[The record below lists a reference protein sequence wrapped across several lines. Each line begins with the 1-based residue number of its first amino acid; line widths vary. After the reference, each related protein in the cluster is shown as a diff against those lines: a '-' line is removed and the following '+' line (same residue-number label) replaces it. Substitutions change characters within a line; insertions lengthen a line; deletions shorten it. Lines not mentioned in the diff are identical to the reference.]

1 MGSFLKKYIYIYII
15 VTGISMPAGII
26 MYPEQCL

>member
-1 MGSFLKKYIYIYII
+1 MGSFLKNIYIYII

>member
-1 MGSFLKKYIYIYII
+1 MGSFLKKKYIYII

>member
-1 MGSFLKKYIYIYII
+1 MGSFLKKKIII

>member
-1 MGSFLKKYIYIYII
+1 MGSFLKKKKIII